1 MLAAAG
7 LLHVSMLI
15 DAMTFGVSLATLAW
29 VRRGSRGRR
38 GCPGRGAGREP
49 VSWRAVS
56 RELAAGLRYL
66 AATRL
71 LLTLLIFMLV
81 LNLGLGADKLI
92 VFLARD
98 TLRLPPGA
106 VGLVVTAGGAGG
118 LAGALTTGLLG
129 RLIGPLR
136 AVWAGAA
143 LSGAALILMSA
154 ATSAG
159 MAIAASA
166 LYTWAIIVA
175 SVTMRSLRQVLVPR
189 ELLGRVTASWRL
201 GGQGVTFGGALLAGA
216 IAAASGSD
224 PRPVLA
230 GAGLLTLGTAGLAW
244 WLALRREDVPA
255 ALLTMPP
262 AASPG

>member
-1 MLAAAG
+1 
-7 LLHVSMLI
+7 
-15 DAMTFGVSLATLAW
+15 
-29 VRRGSRGRR
+29 
-38 GCPGRGAGREP
+38 
-49 VSWRAVS
+49 
-56 RELAAGLRYL
+56 
-66 AATRL
+66 
-71 LLTLLIFMLV
+71 MLV
-81 LNLGLGADKLI
+81 LNLCLGADKLI

-98 TLRLPPGA
+98 TLRLPPDA

-118 LAGALTTGLLG
+118 LAGAVTTGLLC

-143 LSGAALILMSA
+143 LSGAALIWLSA

-159 MAIAASA
+159 MAIVASA

-216 IAAASGSD
+216 IASACGGD

-255 ALLTMPP
+255 TLLTGPR
-262 AASPG
+262 SPG